1 MKVQTGGEIVATDLA
16 IPEAA
21 KKLRGLILGY
31 FVSRAVNVAAE
42 LDLAGHL
49 SKGGKDG
56 AKLAALCG
64 AHGPTVTRVMRMLVS
79 QGVFA
84 ETDGRFSNN
93 EVSELLRSD
102 SPRSMRAWARMFGAD
117 FQWSAVQ
124 ALMNSVRTGEPGF
137 QHVFGEEMFSYL
149 SHHPEDARLFDE
161 AMVSGSELIN
171 RAIVGAYD
179 FSGFGTLVD
188 VAGGY
193 GSTLCAILDAN
204 PKSKGILF
212 DLPHVVE
219 KAKDFVHSR
228 RLQDRCSLVGGSFL
242 ETMPKGADAYF
253 MKHIIHDWDDERCLQ
268 LLRNCHS
275 AMPAHAKLLVCEK
288 VLPEANDAPYTRILD
303 MVMLLNTPG
312 GRERTETEYREL
324 FAKAGFRLVR
334 TIPTEVDNSILEA
347 VKV

>member
-1 MKVQTGGEIVATDLA
+1 MTTQEKGKNMALA
-16 IPEAA
+16 PGVPDTV
-21 KKLRGLILGY
+21 KKLRGLIVGY
-31 FVSRAVNVAAE
+31 VVSRLVHVAAE
-42 LDLAGHL
+42 LDFASRLGQG
-49 SKGGKDG
+49 SKSG
-56 AKLAALCG
+56 AELAALTG
-64 AHGPTVTRVMRMLVS
+64 VHAPTLVRVMRMLVS

-102 SPRSMRAWARMFGAD
+102 TSQSMRALARLYGAD
-117 FQWSAVQ
+117 FKWSAVQ
-124 ALMNSVRTGEPGF
+124 ALMHSVRTGEPGF
-137 QHVFGEEMFSYL
+137 QHIFGEELFSYL
-149 SHHPEDARLFDE
+149 SRHTADARLFDE

-171 RAIVGAYD
+171 HAIVGAYD
-179 FSGFGTLVD
+179 FSGYGTLVD

-204 PKSKGILF
+204 SKSKGVLF
-212 DLPHVVE
+212 DLPHVVA

-268 LLRNCHS
+268 LLKNCHS
-275 AMPAHAKLLVCEK
+275 AMPSHAKLLVCEK

-312 GRERTETEYREL
+312 GRERTEAEYREL

-334 TIPTEVDNSILEA
+334 TIPTEVDNSILEG